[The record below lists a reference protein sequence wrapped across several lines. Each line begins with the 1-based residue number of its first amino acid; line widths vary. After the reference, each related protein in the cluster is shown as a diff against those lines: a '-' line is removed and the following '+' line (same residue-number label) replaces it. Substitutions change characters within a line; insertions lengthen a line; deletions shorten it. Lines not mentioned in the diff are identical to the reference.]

1 MDVTIVRIYHLS
13 LEVIM
18 QITFSLHILS
28 WEDGFCLPPH
38 LQSWQ
43 GGAEQ
48 ESHWA
53 GGSWRPLHRGEA
65 SFLLRLSPFL
75 NKAAHNAVGT
85 FPELLRPLPWEISTN
100 TRKNNF
106 KQWKSLYG
114 FVPFLL
120 LRASSF
126 SNLSSPPVSEGHCPF
141 LPLQCWSYTRQI
153 LKKLTLNQLLFP

>member
-28 WEDGFCLPPH
+28 WEDGFCLSPH

-43 GGAEQ
+43 DGAEQ

-75 NKAAHNAVGT
+75 NKAEHNAVGT

-106 KQWKSLYG
+106 KQWKACTALFYFFF
-114 FVPFLL
+114 FVLPRFQICLL
-120 LRASSF
+120 LPFPKDTA
-126 SNLSSPPVSEGHCPF
+126 LSSHFSVEV
-141 LPLQCWSYTRQI
+141 TRDRSWR
-153 LKKLTLNQLLFP
+153 N